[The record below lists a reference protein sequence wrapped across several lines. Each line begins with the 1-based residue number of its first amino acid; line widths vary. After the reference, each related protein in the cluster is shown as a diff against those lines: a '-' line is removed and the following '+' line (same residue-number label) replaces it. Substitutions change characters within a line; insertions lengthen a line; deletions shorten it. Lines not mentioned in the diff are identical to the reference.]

1 MYRIA
6 RLELSYAGV
15 LDFLAIAPRVRQ
27 KMEANGSRMLYAI
40 ISEIDRL
47 NTVTRIWDVPAANS
61 YFAAVEALKAN
72 PDFPEII
79 AALAKSV
86 VDETL
91 SFASDAPYAP
101 ARG

>member
-1 MYRIA
+1 MYLIA

-15 LDFLAIAPRVRQ
+15 LDFLAIAPKVRQ
-27 KMEANGSRMLYAI
+27 KMEARGCTMLHAM

-47 NTVTRIWDVPAANS
+47 NTVTHIWEVPDANS
-61 YFAAVEALKAN
+61 YFAAVEALKAD
-72 PDFPEII
+72 PDFPEIV
-79 AALAKSV
+79 AALARSV
-86 VDETL
+86 VNETL